1 MNNSCMKNECVPHG
15 WETVTLSQISTIN
28 PKLEKHLDP
37 KLEVSFIPMK
47 CVEKLSG
54 KFDLTN
60 HKRFEAVKNK
70 FTYFEDQDIIFAKIT
85 PCMQNGKIAIM
96 NGLKNGIG
104 YGSTEFHVIRL
115 LDSRFLRKFYFYYLL
130 QETFRKDMVSKMKGT
145 AGQLRVSTNVLS
157 NVMVPFPPF
166 AEQKRIVAKIESIFS
181 RIDAAREKL
190 DLLASRVGSTSGS
203 LDTLRDSVLKQAFEG
218 RLVPQDPGDE
228 SAQILLERIS
238 KNLNRKLIFEKN
250 NNLPQGHILC
260 PIDSIG
266 NVITGTTPSKKKM
279 VFYGG
284 KIPFYKPGDLNN
296 GYYVKDSREKLSRDG
311 LAKARLIPEKSILIT
326 SIGATIGKTG
336 FNRIAGTTNQ
346 QINSIVPFKNC
357 LVSEFLY
364 FVCISPQ
371 FQKLILDGCS
381 ATTLPILNK
390 SKFKKLL
397 IPVPPLNEQ
406 KRIVAKIESIFGRID
421 LVEKQVKMALNQ
433 LDTLKSSTLQ
443 QAFKGKLVPQNPN
456 DEPAKILLQNIKQ
469 EQESLIKKAK
479 NVRNVKNVK

>member
-1 MNNSCMKNECVPHG
+1 MSDRKKNDSG
-15 WETVTLSQISTIN
+15 TSQFNFKKSN
-28 PKLEKHLDP
+28 YQ
-37 KLEVSFIPMK
+37 
-47 CVEKLSG
+47 
-54 KFDLTN
+54 KFDLNNLPKGWINVPMSQIACLINGRAFKPENWSSEGLPIVRIQNLNDHTKPFN
-60 HKRFEAVKNK
+60 YCNFEVDKKFCIDDGQILFAWSGTPKTSFGCFIWNRGKAILNQHIFRVEIDEKYLNK
-70 FTYFEDQDIIFAKIT
+70 QFICYAINQNLDKYISKAHGGVGLRHITKGKFEEE
-85 PCMQNGKIAIM
+85 
-96 NGLKNGIG
+96 
-104 YGSTEFHVIRL
+104 SV
-115 LDSRFLRKFYFYYLL
+115 FL
-130 QETFRKDMVSKMKGT
+130 
-145 AGQLRVSTNVLS
+145 
-157 NVMVPFPPF
+157 PPF
-166 AEQKRIVAKIESIFS
+166 NEQKRIVAKIESIFS

-421 LVEKQVKMALNQ
+421 LVLTCVRH
-433 LDTLKSSTLQ
+433 
-443 QAFKGKLVPQNPN
+443 
-456 DEPAKILLQNIKQ
+456 
-469 EQESLIKKAK
+469 
-479 NVRNVKNVK
+479 NVRIFRLHFYSFLICSIV

>member
-181 RIDAAREKL
+181 RIDVASG
-190 DLLASRVGSTSGS
+190 DLERIK
-203 LDTLRDSVLKQAFEG
+203 TLLKQAKQSVLKSAFEG
-218 RLVPQDPGDE
+218 RLIVHDVDDKPKDFLKRISEHSNRELIFDKGDLPKGWIRAE
-228 SAQILLERIS
+228 LGGLCDLIGGGTPSRKNPEYFGGNIIWLTPTEIPKEQIVKIKDSKERITQLGLKKS
-238 KNLNRKLIFEKN
+238 SAKMIPDGAVLLTSRA
-250 NNLPQGHILC
+250 
-260 PIDSIG
+260 SIG
-266 NVITGTTPSKKKM
+266 YVAISGTLVTTNQGFASFVCNKTIHNYFLAYWLYGNKDLLKSIATGTTFKEISKR
-279 VFYGG
+279 
-284 KIPFYKPGDLNN
+284 KI
-296 GYYVKDSREKLSRDG
+296 RG
-311 LAKARLIPEKSILIT
+311 LFIPL
-326 SIGATIGKTG
+326 
-336 FNRIAGTTNQ
+336 
-346 QINSIVPFKNC
+346 
-357 LVSEFLY
+357 
-364 FVCISPQ
+364 
-371 FQKLILDGCS
+371 
-381 ATTLPILNK
+381 
-390 SKFKKLL
+390 
-397 IPVPPLNEQ
+397 PPLNEQ

-421 LVEKQVKMALNQ
+421 LVLTCVRH
-433 LDTLKSSTLQ
+433 
-443 QAFKGKLVPQNPN
+443 
-456 DEPAKILLQNIKQ
+456 
-469 EQESLIKKAK
+469 
-479 NVRNVKNVK
+479 NVRIFRLHFYSFLICSIV

>member
-181 RIDAAREKL
+181 RIDVASG
-190 DLLASRVGSTSGS
+190 DLERIK
-203 LDTLRDSVLKQAFEG
+203 TLLKQAKQSVLKSAFEG
-218 RLVPQDPGDE
+218 RLIVHDVDDKPKDFLKRISEHSNRELIFDKGDLPKGWIRAE
-228 SAQILLERIS
+228 LGGLCDLIGGGTPSRKNPEYFGGNIIWLTPTEIPKEQIVKIKDSKERITQLGLKKS
-238 KNLNRKLIFEKN
+238 SAKMIPDGAVLLTSRA
-250 NNLPQGHILC
+250 
-260 PIDSIG
+260 SIG
-266 NVITGTTPSKKKM
+266 YVAISGTLVTTNQGFASFVCNKTIHNYFLAYWLYGNKDLLKSIATGTTFKEISKR
-279 VFYGG
+279 
-284 KIPFYKPGDLNN
+284 KI
-296 GYYVKDSREKLSRDG
+296 RG
-311 LAKARLIPEKSILIT
+311 LFIPL
-326 SIGATIGKTG
+326 
-336 FNRIAGTTNQ
+336 
-346 QINSIVPFKNC
+346 
-357 LVSEFLY
+357 
-364 FVCISPQ
+364 
-371 FQKLILDGCS
+371 
-381 ATTLPILNK
+381 
-390 SKFKKLL
+390 
-397 IPVPPLNEQ
+397 PPLNEQ